1 MCQQKES
8 NSFNLADYNV
18 MFVLLEMQEN
28 SVSVYVYLI
37 QQFKDMLAVFIQPFL
52 HWPAGCFYTH
62 KKKLA
67 GFQPNLLGGWRENP
81 LNFGAHA

>member
-28 SVSVYVYLI
+28 SVSIYVYLI
-37 QQFKDMLAVFIQPFL
+37 QQFKDKLTAFVQPFL
-52 HWPAGCFYTH
+52 HRSAGCFYTH
-62 KKKLA
+62 TKKSWLVFSQTCWEDGEKT
-67 GFQPNLLGGWRENP
+67 
-81 LNFGAHA
+81 H